1 MSSNSKI
8 LPILSQT
15 LYRQVA
21 RPTGFKSIDEI
32 QVSLA
37 PTKIPCNVL
46 PLPGITVKINH
57 PRPAFFK
64 KGIGVVFLQ
73 PGRVR

>member
-8 LPILSQT
+8 LPILIPT

-21 RPTGFKSIDEI
+21 HPMGYKSIDEI

-37 PTKIPCNVL
+37 QTKIPCN
-46 PLPGITVKINH
+46 H
-57 PRPAFFK
+57 PRPLLGK
-64 KGIGVVFLQ
+64 EGSKES
-73 PGRVR
+73 RD

>member
-8 LPILSQT
+8 RPILIPT

-21 RPTGFKSIDEI
+21 HPIGFKSIDEI

-46 PLPGITVKINH
+46 PLQGIKVRVNH

-64 KGIGVVFLQ
+64 KGLGVV
-73 PGRVR
+73 